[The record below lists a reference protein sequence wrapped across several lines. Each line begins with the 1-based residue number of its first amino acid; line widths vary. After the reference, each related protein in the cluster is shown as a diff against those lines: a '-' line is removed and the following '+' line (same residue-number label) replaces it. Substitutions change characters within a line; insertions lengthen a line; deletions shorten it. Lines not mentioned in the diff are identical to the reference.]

1 MHNDINIQAIVP
13 STNQWVGGICLTNLA
28 GIYSYHIG
36 NWWKTRQMV
45 NLIVWAGFHLSAGSD
60 LMFIQES
67 HV

>member
-1 MHNDINIQAIVP
+1 MNILSMHNDINIQAIVP

-45 NLIVWAGFHLSAGSD
+45 NLIV
-60 LMFIQES
+60 
-67 HV
+67 